1 MTYIVEEIMYLC
13 RDCGVN
19 VLFQIDLI
27 VLTFVNTVKGFPCTQ
42 DKWFVVVVRN
52 WSGFKSVLVRVMI
65 RALHSSTL
73 KFFKLFL

>member
-1 MTYIVEEIMYLC
+1 MTYTVEEILYRC

-19 VLFQIDLI
+19 VLFQIDLS
-27 VLTFVNTVKGFPCTQ
+27 VLCIQ

-65 RALHSSTL
+65 RALHSSYT
-73 KFFKLFL
+73 KVIQTVCVNKSSMSTN